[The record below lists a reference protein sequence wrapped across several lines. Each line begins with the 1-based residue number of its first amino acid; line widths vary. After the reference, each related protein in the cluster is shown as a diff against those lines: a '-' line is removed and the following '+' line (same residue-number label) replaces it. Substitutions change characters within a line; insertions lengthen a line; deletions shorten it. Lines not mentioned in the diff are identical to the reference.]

1 MLLAEIRVLHGKVF
15 NNDDIRAGLA
25 SHDAAWLGCSCSAAG
40 NLLFPGENRSML
52 VAMPG
57 RPDAD
62 DPGSEGSRCPDIFR
76 QAASFARESRMAY
89 ATINPYT
96 GETVATFPDAT
107 DAEVR
112 TALDKAHAA
121 FLRWRQTSFAE
132 RGGILQNAADILRR
146 DSDAYA
152 RLLTLEMGKLL
163 TEAKAE
169 VELSAR
175 IFEYYVRNAET
186 LLKPEKLPVLDP
198 AEGDAVL
205 VHEPLGVLL
214 AIEPWNFPYYQIAR
228 ILAPQLSAGNT
239 LLLKHASNV
248 PQSAAAFE
256 ALMREA
262 GLPEG
267 AFRNL
272 YATRDQINL
281 IINDPR
287 VHGVALT
294 GSEAAGAVVAS
305 EAGKALK
312 KSTMELGG
320 ADAFVVLADADM
332 RKTVDWAVF
341 GRHWNGGQVCVSS
354 KRMIVV
360 DEVYD
365 AFLDGY
371 RKGVAK
377 LVAGDPFDPRT
388 TLAPLSSQKAA
399 DDIKEQIR
407 KAVGHGAK
415 AEEVGPPVPN
425 RGAFVQPTLL
435 TELAESNPARYWEF
449 FGPVSMLFR
458 ARDEDDAVRIANDS
472 PFGLGGS
479 VFTADPA
486 HGFEVAQRISTGMVF
501 VNHPTKVEADLP
513 FSGIRRSGY
522 GRELLGLGLKEFVN
536 HKLIDVVDIEAPF

>member
-1 MLLAEIRVLHGKVF
+1 
-15 NNDDIRAGLA
+15 
-25 SHDAAWLGCSCSAAG
+25 
-40 NLLFPGENRSML
+40 
-52 VAMPG
+52 
-57 RPDAD
+57 
-62 DPGSEGSRCPDIFR
+62 
-76 QAASFARESRMAY
+76 MAY

-96 GETVATFPDAT
+96 GETVATFSEAT

-112 TALDKAHAA
+112 SALDKAHAA
-121 FLRWRQTSFAE
+121 FLEWRKRPFAQ
-132 RGGILQNAADILRR
+132 RAPILQSAANLLRR
-146 DSDAYA
+146 DSEAYA
-152 RLLTLEMGKLL
+152 KLLTLEMGKLIS
-163 TEAKAE
+163 EARAE

-175 IFEYYVRNAET
+175 IFEYYVRNAER

-198 AEGDAVL
+198 AEGEAVL
-205 VHEPLGVLL
+205 VHDPLGVLL

-256 ALMREA
+256 KMMTEA

-267 AFRNL
+267 CFKNL
-272 YATRDQINL
+272 YATRDQINM

-287 VHGVALT
+287 VQGVALT
-294 GSEAAGAVVAS
+294 GSEAAGSVVAA

-320 ADAFVVLADADM
+320 ADAFIVLADADLK
-332 RKTVDWAVF
+332 KTIDWAVF

-360 DEVYD
+360 DEIYD

-371 RKGVAK
+371 RQGVAK
-377 LVAGDPFDPRT
+377 LMAGDPFDPKS

-415 AEEVGPPVPN
+415 AEKVGPPVPT
-425 RGAFVQPTLL
+425 RGAFVQPTFL
-435 TELAESNPARYWEF
+435 TELDENNPARYWEF

-458 ARDEDDAVRIANDS
+458 AKDEDDAVRIANDS

-479 VFTADPA
+479 VFTSDTA
-486 HGFEVAQRISTGMVF
+486 HGFEVAKRISTGMVF

-513 FSGIRRSGY
+513 FGGARRSGY

-536 HKLIDVVDIEAPF
+536 EKLIDVVDIDAHF